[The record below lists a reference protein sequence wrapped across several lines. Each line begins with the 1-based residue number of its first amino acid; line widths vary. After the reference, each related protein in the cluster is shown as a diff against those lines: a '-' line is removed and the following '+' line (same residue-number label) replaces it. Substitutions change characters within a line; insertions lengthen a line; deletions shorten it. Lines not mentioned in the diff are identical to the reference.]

1 MVGSVNRWAVA
12 SWRFGTQG
20 DGVDDNKIPLA
31 DFIAALR
38 EELEKARRQG
48 AKQGLRFGVG
58 PIEFELETVATR
70 EATAKAGVRFW
81 VVEAGGEG
89 TVASGTTTRLK
100 LTLSPV
106 GVLQVGDDTV
116 DPDKTD

>member
-1 MVGSVNRWAVA
+1 MQEGS
-12 SWRFGTQG
+12 
-20 DGVDDNKIPLA
+20 VDDNKMPLA
-31 DFIAALR
+31 EFVAALR
-38 EELEKARRQG
+38 EELEEARRLG
-48 AKQGLRFGVG
+48 AEQGLRFEVG
-58 PIEFELETVATR
+58 PIELEMETIATR

-89 TVASGTTTRLK
+89 TATSGTTTRLK

-106 GVLQVGDDTV
+106 GGLQIGDETV